1 MPGPNSFDDPRP
13 NTRDRFLVR
22 YAATSLR
29 GSLLELLAA
38 FRPNDEARAL
48 EDDVQGDT
56 DLQPDPDSQLR
67 QTLAD
72 FLADRQLAVM
82 TPPARTRFMS
92 IDDPGLQAEL
102 DREPGVRALL
112 DGPDGRLAL
121 MPIGGARPRL
131 DGAAVRPRPRRSH
144 PDATTEPN
152 AGHHERRSSPDPR
165 WAAATSTAPR
175 PDNQPPQRPR
185 TWPTQ
190 NPWDR
195 PHTSPTPG
203 PARPHPRQDT
213 TMLRRQP
220 PLEQLPGLT
229 VQPARHHRPRV
240 HIQPE
245 TRTLTPHWGLP
256 HLWLYRPGPP
266 SPATHDYM

>member
-1 MPGPNSFDDPRP
+1 MPGPNRFDDPRP

-38 FRPNDEARAL
+38 FRPNDEARAF
-48 EDDVQGDT
+48 EDDVQGDK

-67 QTLAD
+67 QALAD

-82 TPPARTRFMS
+82 TPRARTRFVS

-131 DGAAVRPRPRRSH
+131 DGAAVRLGTAFGRDLTQHCSLAVRDRTPVPAGIHYRSRH
-144 PDATTEPN
+144 DDNEDCWAIYDHVNVAFHGEATFEPTNPTHKKALSSVADLWSLPLPDE
-152 AGHHERRSSPDPR
+152 
-165 WAAATSTAPR
+165 
-175 PDNQPPQRPR
+175 
-185 TWPTQ
+185 
-190 NPWDR
+190 
-195 PHTSPTPG
+195 
-203 PARPHPRQDT
+203 
-213 TMLRRQP
+213 
-220 PLEQLPGLT
+220 
-229 VQPARHHRPRV
+229 
-240 HIQPE
+240 
-245 TRTLTPHWGLP
+245 
-256 HLWLYRPGPP
+256 WL
-266 SPATHDYM
+266 